1 MKFWLSLLSDIATEL
16 EGEGVK
22 DLLLPPVISKSIGF
36 NY

>member
-22 DLLLPPVISKSIGF
+22 EVINSDSHKII
-36 NY
+36 N

>member
-22 DLLLPPVISKSIGF
+22 ADIVLSLFLLL
-36 NY
+36 

>member
-22 DLLLPPVISKSIGF
+22 EVIYSGLS
-36 NY
+36 

>member
-22 DLLLPPVISKSIGF
+22 EVTNPGLS
-36 NY
+36 

>member
-22 DLLLPPVISKSIGF
+22 EVINLSLIHI
-36 NY
+36 

>member
-22 DLLLPPVISKSIGF
+22 EVINSVLS
-36 NY
+36 

>member
-22 DLLLPPVISKSIGF
+22 EVINSGHS
-36 NY
+36 

>member
-22 DLLLPPVISKSIGF
+22 EVTNSGRT
-36 NY
+36 